1 MIRVLLVDDI
11 ADTRRALAQMLR
23 YADGIDVVGEAA
35 DGLAALAGQQS
46 VHADVV
52 VMDIRMPRM
61 DGIEATARLL
71 AADSTLKVLVLTT
84 FDLDEYAF
92 GALAAGASGFLLK
105 DATPQQLVDAVRAVA
120 AGDAVLTPRI
130 TRQLLTRLPSRG
142 PDPAELQRRTRAA
155 GQLASLTPREREVVE
170 LIAAGLTNA
179 EIADQLVLS
188 NETIKTYVKRLL
200 TKLDLRD
207 RVQLVLL
214 VHAADPAR

>member
-71 AADSTLKVLVLTT
+71 TANIPHCFCLSIPSAP
-84 FDLDEYAF
+84 
-92 GALAAGASGFLLK
+92 FLPHRNSPL
-105 DATPQQLVDAVRAVA
+105 
-120 AGDAVLTPRI
+120 
-130 TRQLLTRLPSRG
+130 
-142 PDPAELQRRTRAA
+142 
-155 GQLASLTPREREVVE
+155 
-170 LIAAGLTNA
+170 
-179 EIADQLVLS
+179 
-188 NETIKTYVKRLL
+188 
-200 TKLDLRD
+200 
-207 RVQLVLL
+207 
-214 VHAADPAR
+214 